1 MHCNTERRIQ
11 ETLRGLA
18 QDPAC
23 LEAFARL
30 QGGVEAASLK
40 DRWLRF
46 LQYAALD
53 PYTPERVAL
62 VRQKQEPWG
71 AAWVASALEVCKLR
85 DTEFNLM
92 LEESMTD
99 RFQLAVALLQ
109 VNSD

>member
-1 MHCNTERRIQ
+1 MSGGFCQ
-11 ETLRGLA
+11 AAGGSGDGLT
-18 QDPAC
+18 
-23 LEAFARL
+23 
-30 QGGVEAASLK
+30 QGQVAA
-40 DRWLRF
+40 F

-62 VRQKQEPWG
+62 VRQNQEPWG